1 MRDILKKVTT
11 GAMIAGAALMVA
23 ACGGDTEAN
32 NAMADDLGNE
42 PMIDGNMDGMDDTNM
57 GDMNV
62 GVDANVSTDVNVVDT
77 NAMDTNAA
85 E

>member
-32 NAMADDLGNE
+32 NAMADDLGND
-42 PMIDGNMDGMDDTNM
+42 PMMETNMDTGMDTNM
-57 GDMNV
+57 GDLNV
-62 GVDANVSTDVNVVDT
+62 GVDANVGADVNVVDA
-77 NAMDTNAA
+77 NAVDTNAA